1 MKKQIYLV
9 TIFSLLLI
17 VSYSSQFEIVY
28 PQPIIVTERD
38 PPFNLVIN
46 VPKDL
51 NCQPF
56 LYCTCKYPIKVQEKD
71 CNCYYEFADGTKGR
85 IIDKVEMC
93 NKVRETKN
101 TILYECTLL
110 NSLASEVREAKKDAT
125 AYLLVRC
132 GDNIRNIKVKFLY
145 KADEAE
151 VWLPQPVLV
160 FPDQEYRY
168 LEVTA
173 PTYFKRKV
181 YINYSYSDKHFTDP
195 CVYIG
200 IDENFGRLK
209 FRCLGF
215 NKVLE
220 DIREKKSSEKLS
232 LEIPRYTDN
241 YTYTSIIYTDIMYY
255 ELKNRREGCNEE
267 NIKISANIEFGKVIS
282 ESCLSEIKIVGRIH
296 LPQGCGIFKGITI
309 YKEDK
314 GKETPSRFVCS
325 VRPSI
330 LAERIGEGINFECVL
345 KEANREDSGNY
356 YFKIFLFGVERVNEI
371 SLKRYNFT
379 LDIEECEAKIK
390 EIRINTPNV
399 IVLEKEENTINLGTI
414 AINWREV
421 MVLVFTEFFN
431 PKRYTLEH
439 SASVKLK
446 DKNYPVDCKQEKFEQ
461 GVSTYKCFI
470 PQIVF
475 DEILK
480 EGRTTIILFI
490 STATL
495 LFDGIKPVDSKTA
508 QKEIVVYVIKKEE
521 RKRSI
526 EIKIKS
532 AELKEEELIINGTIK
547 GIVDKNVTLVL
558 SGESLIEPLEL
569 GEEFPE
575 KSEIKISLVDCSKLQ
590 LNNKCSGKC
599 GESFECNAENDVIIK
614 IKDRDTINYIKRFD
628 LIILEIY
635 DNDKILDR
643 YVLSNDVKVKHS
655 RYFDFSNPIEVI
667 LPRGWSMCFI
677 SPLLLNEYNKEFS
690 TIVYFTDKLSQI
702 RVKGETI
709 EYVSKKERIPISYEK
724 LLEMTNVYS
733 GAYVYSRENK
743 RIKIYPLRLTEI
755 SIPSNT
761 IRLVYLK
768 NITDLKVSGNVEMLR
783 VYWLFGGKWYMYDA
797 IEKEVY
803 VREGGKWV
811 EVTDENLKK
820 EILDKQN
827 PCKAYWVY
835 IRGSGDVVIKL

>member
-9 TIFSLLLI
+9 TLFSLLLI
-17 VSYSSQFEIVY
+17 VSYSSQFEIIY
-28 PQPIIVTERD
+28 PQPIVVTERD
-38 PPFNLVIN
+38 PPFNLIIN

-71 CNCYYEFADGTKGR
+71 CNCYYEFSDGTKGR
-85 IIDKVEMC
+85 IIDKVEAC

-101 TILYECTLL
+101 TIIYECTLL
-110 NSLASEVREAKKDAT
+110 NSLASEVREAKKNAT
-125 AYLLVRC
+125 AYLSVSC
-132 GDNIRNIKVKFLY
+132 GDNIKNVNVKFLY
-145 KADEAE
+145 KANSAE

-160 FPDQEYRY
+160 FPDEEYRY

-173 PTYFKRKV
+173 PTYFKAKV
-181 YINYSYSDKHFTDP
+181 YINYSYSNKHFIDP
-195 CVYIG
+195 CVYTG
-200 IDENFGRLK
+200 IDEKFGRVK
-209 FRCLGF
+209 FLCLGF

-232 LEIPRYTDN
+232 LEIIH
-241 YTYTSIIYTDIMYY
+241 YTYTFNILDKLFTDIIYY

-267 NIKISANIEFGKVIS
+267 NIKISANIEFGKVIN

-330 LAERIGEGINFECVL
+330 FAERIGEGTNFECVL
-345 KEANREDSGNY
+345 KEAKREDSGNY

-379 LDIEECEAKIK
+379 LEIEECGAKIK
-390 EIRINTPNV
+390 EIRINAPDK
-399 IVLEKEENTINLGTI
+399 IVLEKESPINL
-414 AINWREV
+414 REV

-446 DKNYPVDCKQEKFEQ
+446 DKNYPAECKPEKFEQ
-461 GVSTYKCFI
+461 GVFTYKCFI

-480 EGRTTIILFI
+480 EGRTTTILFT
-490 STATL
+490 STATI
-495 LFDGIKPVDSKTA
+495 LFDGIKPVDSKRA
-508 QKEIVVYVIKKEE
+508 QKEIVVDVIKKEE

-558 SGESLIEPLEL
+558 SGESLIEPLEM
-569 GEEFPE
+569 GEEFPRE
-575 KSEIKISLVDCSKLQ
+575 SEIKISLVDCSKLQ
-590 LNNKCSGKC
+590 LNNKCTGKC
-599 GESFECNAENDVIIK
+599 GESFECNVENDVIIK
-614 IKDRDTINYIKRFD
+614 VKDRDTINYIKRFD

-655 RYFDFSNPIEVI
+655 KYFDFSNPIEVV

-677 SPLLLNEYNKEFS
+677 SPLLLKEYNKEFS
-690 TIVYFTDKLSQI
+690 TIVYFTDKRSQI
-702 RVKGETI
+702 RVRGETI

-724 LLEMTNVYS
+724 LVEMTNVYS
-733 GAYVYSRENK
+733 GAYVYSRESNK
-743 RIKIYPLRLTEI
+743 KVKIYPLRLTEI

-761 IRLVYLK
+761 IRLVYLP

-783 VYWLFGGKWYMYDA
+783 IYWLFDSKWYMYDA
-797 IEKEVY
+797 TEKEVY

-811 EVTDENLKK
+811 EVTDESLKK

>member
-9 TIFSLLLI
+9 TLFSLLLI
-17 VSYSSQFEIVY
+17 VSYSSQFEIIY
-28 PQPIIVTERD
+28 PQPIVVTDRD

-56 LYCTCKYPIKVQEKD
+56 LYCTCKYPIIVQEKD
-71 CNCYYEFADGTKGR
+71 CNCYYELADGTKGI
-85 IIDKVEMC
+85 IIDNVEAC

-101 TILYECTLL
+101 TIVYECTLL
-110 NSLASEVREAKKDAT
+110 NTLLNSFAREVRETKKDAT

-132 GDNIRNIKVKFLY
+132 GDNIKDIKVKFLY
-145 KADEAE
+145 KANEIE

-173 PTYFKRKV
+173 PTYFKGKV
-181 YINYSYSDKHFTDP
+181 YINYSYSNKHFTDP

-232 LEIPRYTDN
+232 LKIPRYTDN
-241 YTYTSIIYTDIMYY
+241 YTYTYTIYTDIIYY

-282 ESCLSEIKIVGRIH
+282 ESCLSEIKIFGRIY
-296 LPQGCGIFKGITI
+296 LPQGCGIFRGITI

-314 GKETPSRFVCS
+314 GKEIPSKFVCS
-325 VRPSI
+325 VRPVRPFI
-330 LAERIGEGINFECVL
+330 FAERIGEGINFECVL
-345 KEANREDSGNY
+345 KEAKREDSGNY
-356 YFKIFLFGVERVNEI
+356 YFKIFLFGVRWVNEI

-379 LDIEECEAKIK
+379 LNIEECEAKIK
-390 EIRINTPNV
+390 EIRINAPDK
-399 IVLEKEENTINLGTI
+399 IVLEKGSPINF
-414 AINWREV
+414 REI

-439 SASVKLK
+439 SASVRLK
-446 DKNYPVDCKQEKFEQ
+446 DKNYPAECKPEKFEQ
-461 GVSTYKCFI
+461 GVFIYKCFI

-475 DEILK
+475 EEILK
-480 EGRTTIILFI
+480 EGRTATILFT
-490 STATL
+490 STATI

-508 QKEIVVYVIKKEE
+508 QKEIVVDVIKKEE
-521 RKRSI
+521 KKRSI

-558 SGESLIEPLEL
+558 SGEKLIEHLEVE
-569 GEEFPE
+569 EEFPRG
-575 KSEIKISLVDCSKLQ
+575 SEIKISLVDCNKLQ
-590 LNNKCSGKC
+590 LSSKCTGKC
-599 GESFECNAENDVIIK
+599 GESFECNVENDVIIK
-614 IKDRDTINYIKRFD
+614 VKDRDTINYIKRFD

-643 YVLSNDVKVKHS
+643 YVLSNDVKVKYS
-655 RYFDFSNPIEVI
+655 RYFDFSNSIEVV

-677 SPLLLNEYNKEFS
+677 SPLLLNVYNKEFS
-690 TIVYFTDKLSQI
+690 NIVYFTDKLSRI
-702 RVKGETI
+702 RVRGETI
-709 EYVSKKERIPISYEK
+709 EYITKKERVPISYEK
-724 LLEMTNVYS
+724 LVEMTNVYS
-733 GAYVYSRENK
+733 GAYVYSREGNK

-761 IRLVYLK
+761 IRLVYLS
-768 NITDLKVSGNVEMLR
+768 NITDLKVSGNVEVLR
-783 VYWLFGGKWYMYDA
+783 VYWLFDGKWYMYDA
-797 IEKEVY
+797 KEKEVY